1 MIIDENNVGI
11 RIDKY
16 LTDNTEYTRSKI
28 QKMIDNGNILV
39 NGKEVKGQ
47 EEQTVA
53 DYLEEN
59 GYRMNRIAVELN
71 GEILP
76 KYKYSETRLKDG
88 DSMEIVTFVGGG

>member
-39 NGKEVKGQ
+39 NGKEVKDQ

-71 GEILP
+71 GGILP
-76 KYKYSETRLKDG
+76 KYEYSETRLKDG
-88 DSMEIVTFVGGG
+88 ESMEIVTFVGGG

>member
-1 MIIDENNVGI
+1 MIIDENNIGI

-39 NGKEVKGQ
+39 NGKEVKDQ

-71 GEILP
+71 GGILP
-76 KYKYSETRLKDG
+76 KYEYSETRLKDG

>member
-39 NGKEVKGQ
+39 NGKEVDGEFIKNDYVPKVYEEIKSKGI
-47 EEQTVA
+47 
-53 DYLEEN
+53 DN
-59 GYRMNRIAVELN
+59 
-71 GEILP
+71 
-76 KYKYSETRLKDG
+76 LKDIF
-88 DSMEIVTFVGGG
+88 E